1 MIFFSLLLYDRFL
14 WYTAF
19 LLFLVS
25 SCEIFA
31 SISCRFPFLPDVLQ
45 IDKVPSH
52 KIRAFRGKSVY
63 TEFQSRTRFNFTE
76 WTPKILPI
84 PYWMKSVERTFL
96 FNLLIQ
102 RGVIFLSTQKEMM
115 SEKKLW
121 ISGWSLKKKK
131 SFSETLS
138 LLDKNLMPVDVD
150 FFVFRVEQLCPKH
163 TAGLPLGGP
172 S

>member
-19 LLFLVS
+19 LLFKVS
-25 SCEIFA
+25 SCKIFA

-84 PYWMKSVERTFL
+84 LNEECGKNIFVELTDSARSDIFVNAKGDDEWKKALNIRMKFEEKK
-96 FNLLIQ
+96 
-102 RGVIFLSTQKEMM
+102 VIFGNSQCAAD
-115 SEKKLW
+115 
-121 ISGWSLKKKK
+121 
-131 SFSETLS
+131 FS
-138 LLDKNLMPVDVD
+138 LLNL
-150 FFVFRVEQLCPKH
+150 PK
-163 TAGLPLGGP
+163 GKSLGRSKP
-172 S
+172 ATNS